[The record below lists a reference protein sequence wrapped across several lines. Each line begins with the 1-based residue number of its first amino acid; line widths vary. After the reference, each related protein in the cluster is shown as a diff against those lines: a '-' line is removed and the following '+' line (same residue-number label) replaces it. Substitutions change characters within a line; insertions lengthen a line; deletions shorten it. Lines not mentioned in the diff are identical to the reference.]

1 GAGWLVHRWRSA
13 RRVGRNSLRAV
24 PVPAARRAQYHLCR
38 RRHRGG
44 DLYVGAD
51 SIVSVLKKRALQA
64 VWRGEMTTSSESNR
78 PYRQR
83 TRRQALGLLGTGA
96 AAIFPRRS
104 LAQRDDV
111 LTEAL
116 VLRDPD
122 IPAAGNPAGDI
133 TIVEYFDYQCP
144 YCRKLEPEL
153 RQVVQDD
160 GTVRLVFKD
169 WPILGPASVT
179 AAHMVLASKY
189 QDKFIQAHDALI
201 AVNSKLTEARIR
213 EVLAGAGIDLDRLD
227 KDLASNSAAIDA
239 VVSRNKDQAVAFEFG
254 GTPSFIVGKF
264 RVPGVLTMAQF
275 GQAIADARKAMAA
288 RK

>member
-1 GAGWLVHRWRSA
+1 
-13 RRVGRNSLRAV
+13 
-24 PVPAARRAQYHLCR
+24 
-38 RRHRGG
+38 
-44 DLYVGAD
+44 
-51 SIVSVLKKRALQA
+51 
-64 VWRGEMTTSSESNR
+64 MTTSIEPCW
-78 PYRQR
+78 PYRRR
-83 TRRQALGLLGTGA
+83 TRREALGLLGAGA
-96 AAIFPRRS
+96 AAIAPRRL

-116 VLRDPD
+116 VLRDAE
-122 IPAAGNPAGDI
+122 IPATGNLAGDI

-160 GTVRLVFKD
+160 GKVRLVFKD

-179 AAHMVLASKY
+179 AAHMVLASKH

-239 VVSRNKDQAVAFEFG
+239 VVSRNKDQAVAFEFR